1 MRLLII
7 EDERDLLD
15 QLATLLGNEGYTV
28 EKAANG
34 EDGGWMACEF
44 ALDLAIV
51 DLGLPDISGVDV
63 IRKLRAEDKSY
74 PVLILTARDG
84 WQAKVEA
91 LEAGADDYVVKPF
104 HEEELLARV
113 RALLRRATGWA
124 SSEISSGPFT
134 LDTRGRS
141 LDREGEA
148 IELTAFEYKVLEY
161 LLLHAGEVISK
172 TRLSEHIYDEET
184 ERDSNVIEVF
194 VRRLRAKLDPDDALH
209 PIETLRGQGY
219 RWSLPRG

>member
-7 EDERDLLD
+7 EDETALLE
-15 QLATLLGNEGYTV
+15 QLASLLETEGFTV

-51 DLGLPDISGVDV
+51 DIGLPDISGVDV
-63 IRKLRAEDKSY
+63 IRKLRGEGKSY

-113 RALLRRATGWA
+113 RALLRRASGWA
-124 SSEISSGPFT
+124 SAAISSGPFT
-134 LDTRGRS
+134 LDTRAKS
-141 LDREGEA
+141 LERDGDA
-148 IELTAFEYKVLEY
+148 IELTAYEYKVLEY
-161 LLLHAGEVISK
+161 LLMHAGEVISK
-172 TRLSEHIYDEET
+172 SRLSEHIYDEET

-194 VRRLRAKLDPDDALH
+194 VRRLRAKLDPEETIN
-209 PIETLRGQGY
+209 PIDTLRGQGY